1 MNAEIEIP
9 IAQLK
14 SVLPGLSKI
23 VSRSSNLPVLQCV
36 KVALSLD
43 EKTIEL
49 QGHNLD
55 EVATARLD
63 NKANGLS
70 GQVLVPLEMLSKIV
84 KGCASDQSIR
94 LLASKNETKIRYPVA
109 GSFVD
114 RALSHI
120 PPAEWPEVK
129 EISGEPTMLYG
140 AFKVAIREAL
150 ECASE

>member
-36 KVALSLD
+36 KVALSQD

-70 GQVLVPLEMLSKIV
+70 GQMLVPLEMLSKIV

-94 LLASKNETKIRYPVA
+94 LIASKEETRIRYPVA

-114 RALSHI
+114 RALTHI
-120 PPAEWPEVK
+120 PVEEWPAVK
-129 EISGEPTMLYG
+129 LIDKEPTSMD
-140 AFKVAIREAL
+140 
-150 ECASE
+150 